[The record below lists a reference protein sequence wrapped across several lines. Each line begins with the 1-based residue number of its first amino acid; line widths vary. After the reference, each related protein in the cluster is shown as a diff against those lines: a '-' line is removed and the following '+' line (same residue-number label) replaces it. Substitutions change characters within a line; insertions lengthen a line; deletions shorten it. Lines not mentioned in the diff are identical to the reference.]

1 MVDRTPPVGF
11 PPGFD
16 PINLTHDIEVD
27 DATPEIMARFAP
39 PEDTAPEPAK
49 QITATPYVW
58 RDPRSIPRRQWL
70 YGRHYI
76 RRFTTATVAPGGLG
90 KSSLA
95 LVEALAMVTGR
106 PLLGFQVPKPLRAWI
121 WNGEDPRE
129 EIERRLA
136 AALLH
141 FGISPG
147 DIGDRLFIDSG
158 RETPIVIA
166 QKLGEGVTVMAPM
179 VDALTAEIQA
189 RQIDVMIVDPF
200 VSCHEVPEND
210 NGAIDRVTKT
220 WARIAEAANCG
231 VELVHHVRKAGSGQT
246 TYTVEDA
253 RGGSALIG
261 AVRSA
266 RVLNVMSPEEAEPA
280 GIAATDRRRFFR
292 VDDGKSNM
300 APPVERAE
308 WRELV
313 SVGLGNEDADGPED
327 LVGVATAWAMPG
339 LFADIDVA
347 DTRRVQK
354 AIQGGSWS
362 ENVQSGDWA
371 GRIIGEVLGIDTSPK
386 TPGQTRVKALLK
398 GWIKG
403 GALKVA
409 YEHDSRNGRSK
420 PMIVVGEWV

>member
-1 MVDRTPPVGF
+1 MPK
-11 PPGFD
+11 
-16 PINLTHDIEVD
+16 
-27 DATPEIMARFAP
+27 AR
-39 PEDTAPEPAK
+39 APEPAVR
-49 QITATPYVW
+49 IAATPYVW

-106 PLLGFQVPKPLRAWI
+106 PLLGFQVPKPLRVWI

-136 AALLH
+136 AALIH
-141 FGISPG
+141 FDISPE

-158 RETPIVIA
+158 RETPIILA
-166 QKLGEGVTVMAPM
+166 EKLGEGITVVVPI
-179 VDALTAEIQA
+179 VDALTAEIRA

-200 VSCHEVPEND
+200 VSCHAVPEND

-220 WARIAEAANCG
+220 WARIAEATNCG

-266 RVLNVMSPEEAEPA
+266 RVLNAMSPEEAETA
-280 GIAATDRRRFFR
+280 DIAASDRRRFFR

-313 SVGLGNEDADGPED
+313 SVGLGNDDVDGPED
-327 LVGVATAWAMPG
+327 LVGVATAWMMPG
-339 LFADIDVA
+339 LFADIDMD

-354 AIQGGSWS
+354 AIAAGSWS
-362 ENVQSGDWA
+362 ESVQAGNWA
-371 GRIIGEVLGIDTSPK
+371 GRAIGEVLGIDTSPK

-398 GWIKG
+398 GWLKG
-403 GALKVA
+403 GALKVTH
-409 YEHDSRNGRSK
+409 EHDSRNGRSR
-420 PMIVVGEWV
+420 PMIVVGQWV